1 MRIAY
6 AGSPELFSRGASSIH
21 VIKMCQAM
29 AKLGH
34 WVEPVLPS
42 YDEHRLGLK
51 PIIMRAWALKRKRPT
66 VCIHHRYQWLYL
78 YAFVHPQTG
87 NSHWVIMPG
96 SCQIL

>member
-6 AGSPELFSRGASSIH
+6 VGSPELFSRGASSIH
-21 VIKMCQAM
+21 VMKMCQAM

-34 WVEPVLPS
+34 RVKLVLPS

-51 PIIMRAWALKRKRPT
+51 PIIRRAWALKGKRPR
-66 VCIHHRYQWLYL
+66 VCIYHCYQWLYL
-78 YAFVHPQTG
+78 YAFVHPQRG